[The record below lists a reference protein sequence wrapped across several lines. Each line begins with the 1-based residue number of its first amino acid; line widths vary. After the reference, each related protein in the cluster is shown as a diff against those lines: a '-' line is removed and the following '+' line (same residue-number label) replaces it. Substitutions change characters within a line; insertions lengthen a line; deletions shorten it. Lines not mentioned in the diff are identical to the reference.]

1 MYLVIVA
8 TLSKLAWNVDTS
20 AWGNQIVLIYGSVA
34 MTNLYGNQFPYSP
47 YMGIQ
52 LSTCRL
58 QVTCNDTPSMQFA
71 WFNKLMAK
79 RRRKYCGPVVH
90 RRSLSPIVALLKRML
105 VIMSSIASKT
115 TLGGVEVLRQPWHAP
130 GQSKGYSN
138 PYR

>member
-58 QVTCNDTPSMQFA
+58 QVTC
-71 WFNKLMAK
+71 K
-79 RRRKYCGPVVH
+79 
-90 RRSLSPIVALLKRML
+90 
-105 VIMSSIASKT
+105 
-115 TLGGVEVLRQPWHAP
+115 
-130 GQSKGYSN
+130 
-138 PYR
+138 